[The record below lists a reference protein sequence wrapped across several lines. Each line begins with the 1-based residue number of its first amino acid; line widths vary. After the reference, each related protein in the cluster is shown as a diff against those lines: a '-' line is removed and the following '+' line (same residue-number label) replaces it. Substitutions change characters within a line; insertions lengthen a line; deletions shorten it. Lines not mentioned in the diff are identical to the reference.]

1 MRLHSNRR
9 ICRERRHHENL
20 KDRAVRAFDRPG
32 VYLQLHRKRS
42 CDSRSRPRNQAGAG
56 ERGGGGRPVP
66 DGKSER
72 CFRIGDPR
80 APHGADLRKSQYD
93 ALQPRRMQLKPS
105 GYDSIKKNRKD
116 RNFGS
121 QPRRRRHAQPRADRG
136 GGLCPGKHCGLFLSS
151 RSAGFRQRRRT
162 GRGSRRGRGSKTAAE
177 AVRFG

>member
-1 MRLHSNRR
+1 MRTSKIARYGLL
-9 ICRERRHHENL
+9 IAL
-20 KDRAVRAFDRPG
+20 AFIFSYIESVLVIPVPVPG
-32 VYLQLHRKRS
+32 IKLGL
-42 CDSRSRPRNQAGAG
+42 G

-105 GYDSIKKNRKD
+105 DYDSIKKNRKD

-121 QPRRRRHAQPRADRG
+121 QPRRRRHAQPRADCG

-151 RSAGFRQRRRT
+151 RSAGFPAAPPDLAV
-162 GRGSRRGRGSKTAAE
+162 GAAGAEAGKTAAE